1 MVGNYLD
8 FQCCFHRAAKKLTRI
23 WISISNFYLILRFN
37 LVIKTAEYR
46 YRLLLSKPLLSR
58 LPQHSGTAIHWKV
71 FLREK
76 ISKNNILCC
85 HISQSKQ
92 PSVTKFF
99 QKVSAE

>member
-37 LVIKTAEYR
+37 FLVIKTAEYR

-58 LPQHSGTAIHWKV
+58 LPQHSGTAIRWKV
-71 FLREK
+71 FLLEK
-76 ISKNNILCC
+76 IAKNNIL
-85 HISQSKQ
+85 
-92 PSVTKFF
+92 
-99 QKVSAE
+99 